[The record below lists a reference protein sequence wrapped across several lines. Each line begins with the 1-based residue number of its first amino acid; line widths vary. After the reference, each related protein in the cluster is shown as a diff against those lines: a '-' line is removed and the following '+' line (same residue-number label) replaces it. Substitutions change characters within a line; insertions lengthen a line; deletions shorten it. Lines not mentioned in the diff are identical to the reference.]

1 MLTKGK
7 VKWFNDVK
15 GFGFVC
21 PNDEVPEKDYFVH
34 YSVINVEGYRSLAEG
49 QEVTFEKMDGGKGP
63 YASNVTPVGEILKR
77 KSKKKNK
84 EEAEKQ

>member
-21 PNDEVPEKDYFVH
+21 PDDESPEKDYFVH
-34 YSVINVEGYRSLAEG
+34 YSVINVEGYKSLVEN
-49 QEVTFEKMDGGKGP
+49 QEVTFEKMNGDKGP
-63 YASNVTPVGEILKR
+63 YAANVTPVGEILKR
-77 KSKKKNK
+77 KPKHKKKQNN
-84 EEAEKQ
+84 EE

>member
-21 PNDEVPEKDYFVH
+21 PTDESPEKDYFIH
-34 YSVINVEGYRSLAEG
+34 YSAINVDGYKSLAEE
-49 QEVTFEKMDGGKGP
+49 QEVTFEKMDGEKGP
-63 YASNVTPVGEILKR
+63 YAANVTPVGEILKR
-77 KSKKKNK
+77 KPKKKNK
-84 EEAEKQ
+84 DNDKNN

>member
-21 PNDEVPEKDYFVH
+21 SLEDTATDYFIH
-34 YSVINVEGYRSLAEG
+34 YSVINVDGYKSLAEG
-49 QEVTFEKMDGGKGP
+49 QEVTFEMLDGEKGP
-63 YASNVTPVGEILKR
+63 YAANVTPVGEILKR
-77 KSKKKNK
+77 KNKKKK
-84 EEAEKQ
+84 HETE